1 MKPRKE
7 QSIAKKFQPLP
18 KDFCD
23 LAIETFKDAFK
34 DKMQGYGLEINGR
47 LYPEEIIVRLSLAK
61 KSELKQHNFSVSV
74 DHTQDMSNA
83 LDQMHLG
90 IDILASF
97 LEDYLEATAAGED
110 LDVPL
115 DWHGYEVE
123 GQQIYLVYDSDN
135 DDLEKKAN
143 ELLGITEDVELVD
156 EDELGQDFFGEKP
169 DPEDMH

>member
-7 QSIAKKFQPLP
+7 QSIAKQFQPLP

-23 LAIETFKDAFK
+23 LAEGTFKDAFK
-34 DKMQGYGLEINGR
+34 DKMQDFGLQINGR
-47 LYPEEIIVRLSLAK
+47 LYPEEIVVRLSLAK
-61 KSELKQHNFSVSV
+61 KSDLKQHNFSVSV
-74 DHTQDMSNA
+74 DHTQEMSNA

-97 LEDYLEATAAGED
+97 LEDYLEANAAGEE

-115 DWHGYEVE
+115 DWHNYEVE
-123 GQQIYLVYDSDN
+123 GQQIYLIYDSDN
-135 DDLEKKAN
+135 DSLETKAN
-143 ELLGITEDVELVD
+143 ELLGITEETELVD
-156 EDELGQDFFGEKP
+156 EDELGQDFFSEKP